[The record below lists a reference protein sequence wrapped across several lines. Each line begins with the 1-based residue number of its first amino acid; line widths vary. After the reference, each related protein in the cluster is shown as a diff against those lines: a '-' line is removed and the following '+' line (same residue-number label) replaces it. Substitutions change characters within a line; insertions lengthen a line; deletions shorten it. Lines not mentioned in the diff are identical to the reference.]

1 MHNQLLNT
9 IDAKKMRLYH
19 TLLKTDTIHI
29 KDLVELTDINRSTIL
44 RLIKK
49 INDDLTL
56 LNISEFCVVKT
67 DSNFFAPR
75 PNLSFDNHP
84 EKLLLNFY
92 LKNSTPYN
100 LFLKLSHHPRYN
112 IFTLCEDL
120 SLSHSYC
127 LKELTKLKK
136 LLVYC
141 GLDLTKE
148 GNYYSITGDISYK
161 ILGSYFVKNFLV
173 NYGETDV
180 SQESLETKLSNI
192 NSPFLADK
200 DHLGAIRCLLMRY
213 SFSEF
218 ADDLHAIQFKSRQT
232 KEILTLA
239 HSFYPVFNN
248 LNLID
253 LTTEQ
258 IYFTELLLR
267 TNILEI
273 IPVAERAKTGLFFN
287 KHQNNPII
295 IKAKFLLKTFLNFFK
310 REISENLFG
319 ELLYCLTLD
328 LVYAHEF
335 PINSKAN
342 FYTLVIPYQQDCF
355 QDTDVYNSVTA
366 VLNHITDAYPTV
378 LMTEN
383 ESYFIKKNFSSLYIL
398 LLKSKTYIFID
409 TVRTPQA
416 EFALKKQLPTLLSTE
431 CFELTSNMSQA
442 NLLIVDYPVPRSNY
456 QKIIYCDNY
465 LAEDTWKFLLKSI
478 MDYHIETTQPLSYK

>member
-19 TLLKTDTIHI
+19 ILLKNDTIHI
-29 KDLVELTDINRSTIL
+29 KTLVEITDINRSTIL

-56 LNISEFCVVKT
+56 LNIKEFCIIKT
-67 DSNFFAPR
+67 DSNFYAPR

-100 LFLKLSHHPRYN
+100 LFLKLSHHPHYN

-136 LLVYC
+136 LLVFC
-141 GLDLTKE
+141 GLDLAKE
-148 GNYYSITGDISYK
+148 GNYYSITGNISYK
-161 ILGSYFVKNFLV
+161 ILGSYFIKNFLV

-180 SQESLETKLSNI
+180 SLESLETKLANI

-218 ADDLHAIQFKSRQT
+218 SEELPLIKFRSHQA
-232 KEILTLA
+232 KEVLALA
-239 HSFYPVFNN
+239 HSNYPVFNN
-248 LNLID
+248 LNLIN
-253 LTTEQ
+253 LNREQ

-273 IPVAERAKTGLFFN
+273 IPTAERTKTGLSFN
-287 KHQNNPII
+287 NHQHNPII
-295 IKAKFLLKTFLNFFK
+295 IKAKFLLKTFLNFFN
-310 REISENLFG
+310 RNIPDALFG
-319 ELLYCLTLD
+319 EMLYCLTLD
-328 LVYAHEF
+328 LVYAEEF

-342 FYTLVIPYQQDCF
+342 FYNMVVPYQQDRF
-355 QDTDVYNSVTA
+355 QDTNVFNAVSA
-366 VLNHITDAYPTV
+366 VLTHITDTYPNV
-378 LMTEN
+378 LISEN
-383 ESYFIKKNFSSLYIL
+383 ESYFIKKNLSSLYIL

-416 EFALKKQLPTLLSTE
+416 EFALKKQLPTLLSPE
-431 CFELTSNMSQA
+431 CFEIISNMSQA
-442 NLLIVDYPVPRSNY
+442 NLLIVDYPVPRSDY

-465 LAEDTWKFLLKSI
+465 LAQDAWKTVLRSI
-478 MDYHIETTQPLSYK
+478 MDYHIETTTPLSHN